1 LLGGIAVTTDIQDL
15 KDAIIN
21 LDKKLDRLVNTVEHL
36 KDSQDQI
43 TQDLS
48 KIKDPDT
55 GLFPRIRSLEQWKE
69 TYSKFMW
76 ILTSATLAVVVKEV
90 WDLLSRV

>member
-1 LLGGIAVTTDIQDL
+1 MSTDFQDI
-15 KDAIIN
+15 KDAFIS

-55 GLFPRIRSLEQWKE
+55 GLFPRIRSLEQWKD

-76 ILTSATLAVVVKEV
+76 LLTSATLAVVIKEV